1 VREDTPARERSR
13 QVETAAVDDQPGW
26 SRLRTAG
33 LVASLFVL
41 SAAAAA
47 YEIAPAGVTP
57 LVRSSLG
64 VGPAAAGFL
73 VSVMYGTALV
83 ASVPAGVV
91 LDRVGVTRAV
101 VVAAVA
107 LLVAGAWGYAAAV
120 AGAYWWLVASRLLG
134 GLAYVVLW
142 NAGANLV
149 GGAVAPDARAT
160 AVGVFTASAP
170 FGFALGQFGAP
181 RIAGVAG
188 WPAVLPAFAG
198 LAAVGVVL
206 FVLSTVGRSL
216 TMTTEVP
223 DRAAL
228 ASLFGDRA
236 VWTVCVLGFI
246 AFSLYLFLNSWL
258 PSYLAEELGV
268 GLALSGL
275 LTALFPAVGVFART
289 GGGVLSDR
297 LFGGRRRPVAVLA
310 FAVALPGVAGLVVTT
325 HVGSVVGLVVT
336 AGLGVQLAI
345 GLLFSYVAELVPSEV
360 GATAVALLTAVGL
373 GGAGFAPVAAGVVI
387 ERAGYRPAFLV
398 ATVVAVIGV
407 ALAWYAPEPGR
418 TAGGGQ
424 TDSPEVVSGEG

>member
-1 VREDTPARERSR
+1 VREDTPGREQSR
-13 QVETAAVDDQPGW
+13 RAGGTTVESQQSASQ
-26 SRLRTAG
+26 LRTAG
-33 LVASLFVL
+33 LVVSLFLL

-57 LVRSSLG
+57 LIRSSFG
-64 VGPAAAGFL
+64 IGPAAAGFL
-73 VSVMYGTALV
+73 VSVMYGAALV

-91 LDRVGVTRAV
+91 LDRVSVARAV

-149 GGAVAPDARAT
+149 GGAVATDNRAT

-181 RIAGVAG
+181 RIASAAG
-188 WPAVLPAFAG
+188 WPAVLPAFAS
-198 LAAVGVVL
+198 LAAFGVVL
-206 FVLSTVGRSL
+206 FMVSTAGRSL
-216 TMTTEVP
+216 SVTADVP

-228 ASLFGDRA
+228 TSLFGDRA
-236 VWTVCVLGFI
+236 VWRICVLGFI

-258 PSYLAEELGV
+258 PSYLTEELGV

-289 GGGVLSDR
+289 GSGVLSDR
-297 LFGGRRRPVAVLA
+297 LFEGRRRPVAVLA
-310 FAVALPGVAGLVVTT
+310 FAVALPGVVGLVATT
-325 HVGSVVGLVVT
+325 NVGSVVGLVVT

-345 GLLFSYVAELVPSEV
+345 GLLFSYVTELVPNEV

-373 GGAGFAPVAAGVVI
+373 GGAGFAPVVAGMLIGRV
-387 ERAGYRPAFLV
+387 GYQSTFLV
-398 ATVVAVIGV
+398 AGALVGGGV
-407 ALAWYAPEPGR
+407 ALAWHAPEPTSR
-418 TAGGGQ
+418 E
-424 TDSPEVVSGEG
+424 SVS